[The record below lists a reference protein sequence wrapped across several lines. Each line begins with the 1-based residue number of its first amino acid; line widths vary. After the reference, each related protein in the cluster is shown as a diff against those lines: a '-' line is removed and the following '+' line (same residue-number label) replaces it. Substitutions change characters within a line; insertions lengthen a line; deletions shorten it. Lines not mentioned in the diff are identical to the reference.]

1 MTKATSVVVTYQQF
15 AQGVGASDRITL
27 EASLAWHKEY
37 LTLDAEKQSEWK
49 YDFVLN
55 YVIGR
60 LSTDEKELTHKQA
73 EIICNKTRVQRTAD
87 EEKVVN
93 AGGKKF
99 AFHIS
104 RPEASDG
111 KKPAVALPKGLVSK
125 VVAEI
130 IEAELTK
137 AQFDE
142 FIAQLKASISF
153 GK

>member
-37 LTLDAEKQSEWK
+37 LTLDKVKQGEWK

-60 LSTDEKELTHKQA
+60 MDCTQKQA
-73 EIICNKTRVQRTAD
+73 EIICEKTRVQRTPD
-87 EEKVVN
+87 EEKAVN
-93 AGGKKF
+93 AGGAKF
-99 AFHIS
+99 RFHIS
-104 RPEASDG
+104 RTDGSDG
-111 KKPAVALPKGLVSK
+111 KKPTVALPKGLVSK

-142 FIAQLKASISF
+142 LIVQLKASISF

>member
-15 AQGVGASDRITL
+15 ARGVGATDRITL

-55 YVIGR
+55 YTIGR
-60 LSTDEKELTHKQA
+60 LSTDEKEFAYKQA
-73 EIICNKTRVQRTAD
+73 EIICGKTRAERTAE

-111 KKPAVALPKGLVSK
+111 KKPTVALPKGLVSK

>member
-1 MTKATSVVVTYQQF
+1 MTKSKPVVVTYQQF

-37 LTLDAEKQSEWK
+37 LTLDKEKQGDWK

-60 LSTDEKELTHKQA
+60 TECTAKQA
-73 EIICNKTRVQRTAD
+73 EIICGKTRVQRTAE

-111 KKPAVALPKGLVSK
+111 KKPAVALPKGLVSNI
-125 VVAEI
+125 VGQI
-130 IEAELTK
+130 IDAELTK
-137 AQFDE
+137 EQLDE
-142 FIAQLKASISF
+142 LIAQVKASISF

>member
-1 MTKATSVVVTYQQF
+1 MTKAIKVTYQQF
-15 AQGVGASDRITL
+15 AQGVGATDRITL

-37 LTLDAEKQSEWK
+37 VKLNAEKQSEWK
-49 YDFVLN
+49 QDFVLN

-60 LSTDEKELTHKQA
+60 MDCTTTQA
-73 EIICNKTRVQRTAD
+73 EAICEKTRVQRTAD
-87 EEKVVN
+87 EEKAVN
-93 AGGKKF
+93 GGGAKF
-99 AFHIS
+99 RFHIS
-104 RPEASDG
+104 RTDKSDG

-130 IEAELTK
+130 IDAELTK

-142 FIAQLKASISF
+142 LIAQVKASISF

>member
-1 MTKATSVVVTYQQF
+1 MTKATTVIVTYQQF

-37 LTLDAEKQSEWK
+37 LTLDKEKQGEWK

-60 LSTDEKELTHKQA
+60 MACTYKQA
-73 EIICNKTRVQRTAD
+73 EVICGKTRVQRTAE

-111 KKPAVALPKGLVSK
+111 KKPTVALPKGLVSK
-125 VVAEI
+125 IVAEI

-137 AQFDE
+137 EQFKE
-142 FIAQLKASISF
+142 LLSQLNASISF

>member
-60 LSTDEKELTHKQA
+60 MECTAKQA
-73 EIICNKTRVQRTAD
+73 EIICDKTRVQRTAD

>member
-1 MTKATSVVVTYQQF
+1 MTKATTVVVTYQQF

-37 LTLDAEKQSEWK
+37 LTLDKVKQGEWK

-60 LSTDEKELTHKQA
+60 MDCTAKQA
-73 EIICNKTRVQRTAD
+73 EIICEKTRVQRTPD
-87 EEKVVN
+87 EEKAVN
-93 AGGKKF
+93 AGGAKF
-99 AFHIS
+99 RFHIS
-104 RPEASDG
+104 RTDGSDG

-142 FIAQLKASISF
+142 LIAQLKASVSF

>member
-1 MTKATSVVVTYQQF
+1 MTKATSVTVTYQQF

-27 EASLAWHKEY
+27 EASLAWHEQY
-37 LTLDAEKQSEWK
+37 LTLDAEKQGEWK

-60 LSTDEKELTHKQA
+60 TECNAKQA
-73 EIICNKTRVQRTAD
+73 EIICGKTRVERSAD
-87 EEKVVN
+87 EEKAVN
-93 AGGKKF
+93 AGSAKF
-99 AFHIS
+99 RFHIS
-104 RPEASDG
+104 RPESSDG

-130 IEAELTK
+130 IEAELTR